1 MATKSKFH
9 AIKLSYTIDN
19 VTITRS
25 ISERLFNEAY
35 NQKCKDAYYNEY
47 EALIS
52 VIYSLVSNLSEGAYV
67 QFIECELID
76 DMGFRVKIV
85 R

>member
-1 MATKSKFH
+1 MTTKGKFH

-25 ISERLFNEAY
+25 ISERLFNEAF
-35 NQKCKDAYYNEY
+35 NQKCKDPYYSEY

-52 VIYSLVSNLSEGAYV
+52 VVYTLVTTLANDAYV

-76 DMGFRVKIV
+76 DMGFKVKIV

>member
-1 MATKSKFH
+1 MTTLRFH
-9 AIKLSYTIDN
+9 SIRLSYTIDN

-25 ISERLFNEAY
+25 ISERLFNELF
-35 NQKCKDAYYNEY
+35 NQKCKESYYSEY

-52 VIYSLVSNLSEGAYV
+52 VIYTLVGKLAEGAYV
-67 QFIECELID
+67 HYIECEFID
-76 DMGFRVKIV
+76 EMGYRVKIV

>member
-1 MATKSKFH
+1 MTTKSKFH
-9 AIKLSYTIDN
+9 SIKLSCTIDN

-25 ISERLFNEAY
+25 ISERLFNEAF
-35 NQKCKDAYYNEY
+35 NQKCKDPYYSEY

-52 VIYSLVSNLSEGAYV
+52 VIYALVSNLAKDTYV
-67 QFIECELID
+67 QYIECEFID
-76 DMGFRVKIV
+76 DMGYKVRIV